1 MTEDNVVKK
10 SEASQGEGQD
20 TQWRVTMREGPSCEM
35 ASHAEE
41 TEESIQ

>member
-20 TQWRVTMREGPSCEM
+20 TQWRVTMHEGPSCEM